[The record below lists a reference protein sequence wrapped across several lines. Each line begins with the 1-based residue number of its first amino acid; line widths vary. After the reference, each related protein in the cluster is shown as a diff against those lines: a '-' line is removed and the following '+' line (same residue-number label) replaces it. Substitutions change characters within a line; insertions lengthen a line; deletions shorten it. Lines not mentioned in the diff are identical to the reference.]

1 MNDHKKHKAGSVK
14 KLEKVNRRDAMKR
27 IGFSAFSAA
36 TMLLLLNQPGKAQD
50 SSLSPDNPDTW

>member
-1 MNDHKKHKAGSVK
+1 MRNVK
-14 KLEKVNRRDAMKR
+14 KQKVIVDNKEEKLSRRDAMKK
-27 IGFSAFSAA
+27 IGFSAFTVG